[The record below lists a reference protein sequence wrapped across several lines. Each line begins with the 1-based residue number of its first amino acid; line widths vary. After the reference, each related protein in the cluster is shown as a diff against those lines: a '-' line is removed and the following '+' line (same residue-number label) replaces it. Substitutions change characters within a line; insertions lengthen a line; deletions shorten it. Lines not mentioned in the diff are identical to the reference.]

1 MGLTWLF
8 EGVEAVFIEHGE
20 LVDETGA
27 QVHNQIEIA
36 YPFEYETVEEIY
48 QFLEGA

>member
-1 MGLTWLF
+1 M
-8 EGVEAVFIEHGE
+8 EAVFIEHGE